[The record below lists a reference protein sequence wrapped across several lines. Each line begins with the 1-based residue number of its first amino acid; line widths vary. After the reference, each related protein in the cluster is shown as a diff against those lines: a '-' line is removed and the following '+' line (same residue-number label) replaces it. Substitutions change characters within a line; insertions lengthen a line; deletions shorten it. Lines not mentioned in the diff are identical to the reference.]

1 MFEKAQRKVEEAA
14 FFVRHLR
21 GEQGPDAVE
30 FYFNALI
37 NAGKNVVN
45 ALHAHIRFQE
55 GQKQKPPTTYELQS
69 QALRFSNPALA
80 SLTAQRERRAT
91 VQVKKRAQKVYRL
104 HFKGWRRSLTP
115 DDADLFEVLQELRNI
130 EVHARDT
137 GSSHVPKI
145 EERRQTRTLP
155 ADPRYVP
162 VFATYIAMGVLSAD
176 ITVGE
181 TTYYF
186 QVDTGAPS
194 EAGTRVLFERFGR
207 SKGKPTLE
215 VGETYVTLLK
225 SLVEYFVTHYA

>member
-1 MFEKAQRKVEEAA
+1 VRRQLVFEKAQRKVEEAA

-30 FYFNALI
+30 FYFNALL

-45 ALHAHIRFQE
+45 ALHAHIHFQE
-55 GQKQKPPTTYELQS
+55 GLI
-69 QALRFSNPALA
+69 
-80 SLTAQRERRAT
+80 AQRERRAT
-91 VQVKKRAQKVYRL
+91 VQVKKSAQKAYRL